1 MLSCGYKYQQILP
14 SHYDLSICFDTISKM
29 LSNVSLKSRENEGTE
44 RAAAGPECPRKL
56 FLDERKSLF

>member
-1 MLSCGYKYQQILP
+1 MLFCGYKFQQILP

-44 RAAAGPECPRKL
+44 REVPGPALGICHVHESY
-56 FLDERKSLF
+56 F